1 MDVFKVVPSLFG
13 IYNVGQ
19 RGREDHPTSRVDESY
34 PLEQ

>member
-1 MDVFKVVPSLFG
+1 MLDKKKASGMRV
-13 IYNVGQ
+13 YNVGQ